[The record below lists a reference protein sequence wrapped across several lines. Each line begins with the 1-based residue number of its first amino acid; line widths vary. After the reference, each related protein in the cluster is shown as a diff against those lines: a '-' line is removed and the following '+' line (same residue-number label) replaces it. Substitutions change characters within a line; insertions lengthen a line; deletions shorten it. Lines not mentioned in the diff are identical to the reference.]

1 MTRTTASPV
10 GLTARIRPLLHDAV
24 AAYAGTPERA
34 RLEAMVRRLDEPLR
48 VAIAGRIKAGKSTL
62 LNALLGER
70 LAATDA
76 GECTRVVT
84 WYVNG
89 LVERAVAH
97 PRGAAEPQRIRM
109 RRVDGRTVLDL
120 GALRADDLDR
130 LVVEVPSSRLDR
142 LVLIDTPG
150 IGSLSTEVSART
162 EEAMRA
168 DADGDDGE
176 AAPVADAVLY
186 LMRHLHTTD
195 VGFLEAFQ
203 QQQFAGVTPVNAIGV
218 LSRADEVGAGRV
230 DAIDIAERVAADY
243 RRDPRVR
250 ALVQTVLP
258 VAGLLAEA
266 AVGLRERD
274 AAALAALAA
283 GGPAADGLLLSA
295 QRFTAPDGPVA
306 VDARR
311 ELLSAMSLS
320 GVRLSVALLR
330 AGVVHDAVGL
340 ARELRRRSGLDAL
353 RDTLLTRFTERRD
366 VLKAQAALGAVERVL
381 ARRPVPGA
389 ERLRTQVEAVLA
401 GAHELVE
408 LRLLNDLRTGA
419 AELGDAELTVEAEA
433 LLGAAGTDVRSRL
446 RLPADAPD
454 EALRPAVITAIR
466 RWQRRAE
473 SPVAD
478 AAARRAAAVLR
489 RSGEALLAATPRPAR

>member
-1 MTRTTASPV
+1 MTAP
-10 GLTARIRPLLHDAV
+10 TARLRSLLDDAV
-24 AAYAGTPERA
+24 AAYAGTPEQPL
-34 RLEAMVRRLDEPLR
+34 LEATVRRLDEPLR
-48 VAIAGRIKAGKSTL
+48 VAVAGRIKAGKSTL
-62 LNALLGER
+62 LNALVGER

-84 WYVNG
+84 WYANG
-89 LVERAVAH
+89 VAERAWAYPLGAP
-97 PRGAAEPQRIRM
+97 PRQVPFD
-109 RRVDGRTVLDL
+109 RVDGRTVIEL
-120 GALRADDLDR
+120 GTLRAEDLDR
-130 LVVEVPSSRLDR
+130 LVVEVPSRRLER
-142 LVLIDTPG
+142 LTLIDTPG

-168 DADGDDGE
+168 DGDDPE

-195 VGFLEAFQ
+195 VGFLEAFH

-218 LSRADEVGAGRV
+218 LSRADEVGAGRT

-250 ALVQTVLP
+250 SLVQTVLP

-274 AAALAALAA
+274 VAALAALAG
-283 GGPAADGLLLSA
+283 GGPEADGLLLSA
-295 QRFTAPDGPVA
+295 SRFAAPGGPVPA
-306 VDARR
+306 DTRR
-311 ELLSAMSLS
+311 ELLAAMGLS

-330 AGVVHDAVGL
+330 AGVVSDGVGL

-353 RDTLLTRFTERRD
+353 RETLLTRFTQRRD
-366 VLKAQAALGAVERVL
+366 LLKAQSALGVVERVL
-381 ARRPVPGA
+381 ARRPVPGGA
-389 ERLRTQVEAVLA
+389 RLAAQVEAVLA

-408 LRLLNDLRTGA
+408 LRLLNDLRTGV
-419 AELGDAELTVEAEA
+419 AELGDEALTAEAEA
-433 LLGAAGTDVRSRL
+433 LLGVNGTDVRSRL
-446 RLPADAPD
+446 RLAPDTPD
-454 EALRPAVITAIR
+454 EALRPAVVKALR
-466 RWQRRAE
+466 AWQRRAE

-478 AAARRAAAVLR
+478 AAARRTAATLR
-489 RSGEALLAATPRPAR
+489 RSCEAMLAGLPRNPPPDGRGA

>member
-1 MTRTTASPV
+1 MTGATTNGAS
-10 GLTARIRPLLHDAV
+10 GLTARVRPLLQDAV
-24 AAYAGTPERA
+24 AAYTGTPEQA
-34 RLEAMVRRLDEPLR
+34 PLEAMARRLDEPLR
-48 VAIAGRIKAGKSTL
+48 VAVAGRLKAGKSTL
-62 LNALLGER
+62 LNALVGER

-84 WYVNG
+84 WYVG
-89 LVERAVAH
+89 GVAERAWAH
-97 PRGAAEPQRIRM
+97 PRDGAPRQIPFD
-109 RRVDGRTVLDL
+109 RVDGRTVLEL
-120 GALRADDLDR
+120 GTLRADDLDR
-130 LVVEVPSSRLDR
+130 LVVEVPSRRLDR
-142 LVLIDTPG
+142 LTLIDTPG

-168 DADGDDGE
+168 DGTDDGTGE

-186 LMRHLHTTD
+186 LMRHLHSTD
-195 VGFLEAFQ
+195 VGFLEAFH

-218 LSRADEVGAGRV
+218 LSRADEVGAGRT

-274 AAALAALAA
+274 VAALAALAA
-283 GGPAADGLLLSA
+283 GGPAADALLLSA
-295 QRFTAPDGPVA
+295 QRFLAPGGPVA
-306 VDARR
+306 PAVRH
-311 ELLSAMSLS
+311 ELLTAMGLS

-330 AGVVHDAVGL
+330 AGVVHDGVGL

-353 RDTLLTRFTERRD
+353 RDTLLTRFTQRRD

-389 ERLRTQVEAVLA
+389 ERLRVQVEAVLA

-419 AELGDAELTVEAEA
+419 AELGGDELTAEAEA
-433 LLGAAGTDVRSRL
+433 LLGAGGTDVRSRL
-446 RLPADAPD
+446 RLPADAPQ
-454 EALRPAVITAIR
+454 EALRPAVIAAVR
-466 RWQRRAE
+466 KWQRRAE

-478 AAARRAAAVLR
+478 ADARRAAAVLR
-489 RSGEALLAATPRPAR
+489 RTGEAMLASTPR